1 MIASKGEMVPRHRI
15 KRSAGENIYDTF
27 NVIFM
32 LFLAF
37 VTIYPFWYVLVYSFN
52 EGRDAAKGG
61 LWFWPRKW
69 TLQNYKYV
77 FGNPYI
83 NNAFFVTISRT
94 VIGSLIHMV
103 VTGFAAYTLMK
114 KDLPGRKF
122 IIYFYMMPM
131 FIGGTLVSNYLVN
144 AKLGLLN
151 NFLVYIIPGAFSFFM
166 MLVIRTFFEGIP
178 ESLEESAMLD
188 GAGYYTVFFRIYL
201 PLSGPIIATTLF
213 FSAVGHWLDYYTN
226 LIYVSDKHLYT
237 LQYVLYKVVVASETS
252 DMMRELQESG
262 RLLTLTSEQQVTTQG
277 LKMATLVVVT
287 FPILF
292 VYPFFQK
299 YFIKGVLV
307 GAVKA

>member
-1 MIASKGEMVPRHRI
+1 MAAFRKEEAYGLRI
-15 KRSAGENIYDTF
+15 KRSAGDKAYDTF
-27 NVIFM
+27 NVLFM
-32 LFLAF
+32 LCLAF
-37 VTIYPFWYVLVYSFN
+37 VTVYPFWYILVYSFN
-52 EGRDAAKGG
+52 EGRDAAMGG

-77 FGNPYI
+77 LGNPYI
-83 NNAFFVTISRT
+83 TNAFLVTIART
-94 VIGSLIHMV
+94 VIGSIIHMV

-114 KDLPGRKF
+114 KDLPGRKA
-122 IIYFYMMPM
+122 IVYFYMMPM
-131 FIGGTLVSNYLVN
+131 FIGGTLVSSYLVN

-151 NFLVYIIPGAFSFFM
+151 NFFVYIIPGAFSFFM

-188 GAGYYTVFFRIYL
+188 GAGYYTIFFRIYL
-201 PLSGPIIATTLF
+201 PLSGPIIAATVF

-226 LIYVSDKHLYT
+226 LLYVSDKHLYT

-252 DMMRELQESG
+252 DMYRELQESG

-277 LKMATLVVVT
+277 LKMATLVIVT
-287 FPILF
+287 FPVLF

-299 YFIKGVLV
+299 YFTKGVLV